1 MTRLADG
8 GVTTTRIP
16 LERDLLE
23 CSSSESGLEM
33 KKIFLLAPGPF
44 LLPCIADC
52 PAEAFDWCE
61 CAVEATDEDGT
72 GGGDLVLG
80 GETSE
85 EAGVRL
91 GCLVTGG
98 ESDTAAFR
106 GGLGESAALRLAGV
120 GGGAMAPGP
129 GRAST
134 DVGTHTE
141 GVGLSSEVGDGSK
154 PLTKLAG
161 RNDAARSAV
170 LCVRLCKLTSLR
182 FRDSATA
189 SIAVSDGV
197 RGTSAPSREGGDELG
212 DAGRDLR
219 VRGRADMAKF
229 EGNRRCKAG
238 VGAGGSV
245 LPEGAANGDEVDAG
259 AGDEFARDRAGET
272 SELVRR
278 DRNFDE
284 FSSSV
289 VEKVGEVGA
298 EACRDA
304 LLRPSGALE
313 PREPSGG
320 LTGAAAAGTSLKLR
334 AFPKGGISG
343 IRCKSAI
350 MRCSELPLMTC
361 SGLPS
366 RENPR
371 RARAGRATRLDPLPS
386 PPQVESG
393 EVGAVAAAAAGTEV
407 VRGRACTLDC
417 GDTDDEPVVA
427 ALRASVGLPALT
439 CPSPGASPSSS
450 PLLTLDSLSE
460 VSSHSG
466 SLHSSGTA
474 ACASPFCFGAA
485 SSRSGSRRPESNH
498 NLHER
503 FSSRRPFCR
512 LSLHRVKTACG
523 RDHVSMLCRLCAF
536 PVRLTGPEL
545 CETVRVDLA
554 DGGKRVWRER
564 EHVRRQSGV
573 HLVPMHGA
581 RGLCAPRCARA

>member
-8 GVTTTRIP
+8 GVTMTRIP

-44 LLPCIADC
+44 LLPCIADG
-52 PAEAFDWCE
+52 PAEAFDWWE
-61 CAVEATDEDGT
+61 CAVETTDEEGT

-98 ESDTAAFR
+98 DSDTAAFR
-106 GGLGESAALRLAGV
+106 GGLGASAALRLAGV

-189 SIAVSDGV
+189 SIAVSEGV
-197 RGTSAPSREGGDELG
+197 RGTSAPSREGGEELG
-212 DAGRDLR
+212 DAGRERR

-245 LPEGAANGDEVDAG
+245 LPEGAANVVEVDAG
-259 AGDEFARDRAGET
+259 AGEEFARERAGET

-278 DRNFDE
+278 DRNLDE
-284 FSSSV
+284 FSSSAG
-289 VEKVGEVGA
+289 EKVGEVGA

-304 LLRPSGALE
+304 LLRPSGALD
-313 PREPSGG
+313 PREPRGG
-320 LTGAAAAGTSLKLR
+320 LTGADAAGTSLKLR

-350 MRCSELPLMTC
+350 MRCSELPLMIC

-371 RARAGRATRLDPLPS
+371 RARAGRATKLDPLPPP

-439 CPSPGASPSSS
+439 CPSPSPDASPSASS
-450 PLLTLDSLSE
+450 PLLTLDSLSD

-474 ACASPFCFGAA
+474 ACASPFCFEAA

-503 FSSRRPFCR
+503 FSSRRPFCK
-512 LSLHRVKTACG
+512 LSLHRVKTAG
-523 RDHVSMLCRLCAF
+523 
-536 PVRLTGPEL
+536 
-545 CETVRVDLA
+545 
-554 DGGKRVWRER
+554 
-564 EHVRRQSGV
+564 
-573 HLVPMHGA
+573 HGTM
-581 RGLCAPRCARA
+581 

>member
-1 MTRLADG
+1 M
-8 GVTTTRIP
+8 
-16 LERDLLE
+16 
-23 CSSSESGLEM
+23 
-33 KKIFLLAPGPF
+33 
-44 LLPCIADC
+44 
-52 PAEAFDWCE
+52 
-61 CAVEATDEDGT
+61 
-72 GGGDLVLG
+72 
-80 GETSE
+80 
-85 EAGVRL
+85 RL

-98 ESDTAAFR
+98 ESDMAAFR
-106 GGLGESAALRLAGV
+106 GGLGASAALRLAGV
-120 GGGAMAPGP
+120 GGGAIAPGP

-134 DVGTHTE
+134 EVGTHTE

-189 SIAVSDGV
+189 SIAVSEGV
-197 RGTSAPSREGGDELG
+197 RGTSAPSREGGEELG
-212 DAGRDLR
+212 EAGRDLR

-245 LPEGAANGDEVDAG
+245 LPDGAANVGLGAG
-259 AGDEFARDRAGET
+259 AGEEFARERAGET

-278 DRNFDE
+278 DRNLAE

-313 PREPSGG
+313 PREPRGG
-320 LTGAAAAGTSLKLR
+320 LTGAVAAGTSLKLR

-371 RARAGRATRLDPLPS
+371 RARAGRATRLDALSP
-386 PPQVESG
+386 PPQVDSG

-427 ALRASVGLPALT
+427 ALRASVGLPALA
-439 CPSPGASPSSS
+439 CPSPVASPSASS
-450 PLLTLDSLSE
+450 PLFTLDSLSD

-474 ACASPFCFGAA
+474 ACACPFCFGAA

-512 LSLHRVKTACG
+512 LSLHRVKTAGDKDNVSVVCPCVYHSCATDRTRALRDRPG
-523 RDHVSMLCRLCAF
+523 RFGRWWQAS
-536 PVRLTGPEL
+536 
-545 CETVRVDLA
+545 LA
-554 DGGKRVWRER
+554 RAR
-564 EHVRRQSGV
+564 
-573 HLVPMHGA
+573 A
-581 RGLCAPRCARA
+581 RGSAEWRASRA